1 MTGVKPLK
9 NIMKTTARDRTPVRW
24 AVAMAISLISFYSI
38 LWAQAP
44 DAGIDI
50 IAFHAQRYQEFTQG
64 KINCEVFGEIKNNS
78 DRELRGVTVSVDFLD
93 KKGKVVAHN
102 EMALVLR
109 VIAPRKPKGEARPVK
124 TGEIGIFSQDSV
136 QCPDT
141 WLEGRINYKVKKAD
155 WK

>member
-1 MTGVKPLK
+1 
-9 NIMKTTARDRTPVRW
+9 MKTTSPNRTPVRL
-24 AVAMAISLISFYSI
+24 AVVIVISLISFHSI
-38 LWAQAP
+38 LWAQNP
-44 DAGIDI
+44 DTGIDI

-93 KKGKVVAHN
+93 KKGKVVASK
-102 EMALVLR
+102 EMALALR

-124 TGEIGIFSQDSV
+124 TGEIGIFTQDV
-136 QCPDT
+136 AQCPDT
-141 WLEGRINYKVKKAD
+141 WLEGRINYKVQKVD